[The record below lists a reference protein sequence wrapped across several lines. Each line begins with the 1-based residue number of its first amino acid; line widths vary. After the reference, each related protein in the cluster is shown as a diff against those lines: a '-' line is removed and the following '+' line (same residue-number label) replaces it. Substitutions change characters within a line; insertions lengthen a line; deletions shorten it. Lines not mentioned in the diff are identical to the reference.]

1 MVITVYVC
9 LADLSKLRNMKMYIM
24 HHVNQKCCTTTFVSE
39 SLFHKLQNKIV
50 NNIEIT
56 IKSTQWRPHA
66 DPYIASC
73 RLLISA
79 NRKLGTTIS
88 TVRMRGWPLFYILVK
103 DEFNKNNNVCIL
115 HIPLEYLSSSF
126 ENLFG
131 TYLNAFRIININSSY
146 QQLL

>member
-24 HHVNQKCCTTTFVSE
+24 YPVSQKCCTTTFVSE

-79 NRKLGTTIS
+79 NRKL
-88 TVRMRGWPLFYILVK
+88 
-103 DEFNKNNNVCIL
+103 
-115 HIPLEYLSSSF
+115 
-126 ENLFG
+126 
-131 TYLNAFRIININSSY
+131 
-146 QQLL
+146 